1 VSIFLLGTILV
12 LAGAAFWRKTPV
24 DSTLTAP
31 VQKGTLVTRLT
42 MSGVLKPAQA
52 ITYRSPLGGRETEVT
67 FLVPEGT
74 RVNEGD
80 LTARLD
86 TTDIRREL
94 DRASQELRQAQV
106 DLKVA
111 EIEEQDGRAAI
122 DSIVGGEGALS
133 VDEVRTRLQLAQT
146 RVERL
151 HHEQDALKPLL
162 DKGFITREEL
172 RKTSDELEQAEEE
185 LTLARRKLEILVEQT
200 HPRDRQRAQ
209 LQLAQKQAQLENVRT
224 RVHEAQARVKL
235 LQDQIEDCNVYAR
248 RPGMVVYEEYL
259 GANPRRKIRVGDRVT
274 GSQGLLTIPEVRRM
288 LVEASATEADVHRV
302 RPGQSATI
310 RLEAF
315 PDVQLTGKVTR
326 VGTLARAAS
335 DRPLEDK
342 RFDIVVEVDPTEA
355 DLRPE
360 MTARVDLSLGERPD
374 VLLVPINAVFER
386 QGLPVCHVV
395 GRFGIDTRLV
405 QIGDSNDAFVEVV
418 AGLREGERVGLQ
430 DVGGST
436 APVALPGAT
445 ASGLKSRLPPG
456 FTSSSSPLAPR

>member
-1 VSIFLLGTILV
+1 
-12 LAGAAFWRKTPV
+12 
-24 DSTLTAP
+24 
-31 VQKGTLVTRLT
+31 

-67 FLVPEGT
+67 YLVPEGT
-74 RVNEGD
+74 RANEGD

-94 DRASQELRQAQV
+94 DRAGQELRQAQV

-111 EIEEQDGRAAI
+111 EIDEQDGRAAI

-151 HHEQDALKPLL
+151 RHEQDALKPLL

-172 RKTSDELEQAEEE
+172 RKTSDELEQAQEE
-185 LTLARRKLEILVEQT
+185 LTLARRKVDILVEQT

-224 RVHEAQARVKL
+224 RLHEAEARVKL
-235 LQDQIEDCNVYAR
+235 LQDQIEDCSIYAR
-248 RPGMVVYEEYL
+248 RPGLVVYEEYL

-274 GSQGLLTIPEVRRM
+274 ASQGLLTIPEVNRM

-360 MTARVDLSLGERPD
+360 MTARVDLSLGERPN

-386 QGLPVCHVV
+386 QGLPVSHVV
-395 GRFGIDTRLV
+395 GRFGTETRMV
-405 QIGDSNDAFVEVV
+405 QLGESNDAFVEVV

-430 DVGGST
+430 DVSGT
-436 APVALPGAT
+436 TTPVAVPAAT
-445 ASGLKSRLPPG
+445 AGGPQSPIPPG
-456 FTSSSSPLAPR
+456 FKSSTSPLAPR

>member
-1 VSIFLLGTILV
+1 M
-12 LAGAAFWRKTPV
+12 
-24 DSTLTAP
+24 
-31 VQKGTLVTRLT
+31 QKGTLVTRLT

-80 LTARLD
+80 LAARLD

-94 DRASQELRQAQV
+94 DRATRNCVRPQV

-122 DSIVGGEGALS
+122 DSIVQGEGALS
-133 VDEVRTRLQLAQT
+133 VDEVRTRLQLAET

-151 HHEQDALKPLL
+151 RHEQDLKPLL
-162 DKGFITREEL
+162 EKGFITREEL

-185 LTLARRKLEILVEQT
+185 LALARRKADILVEQT
-200 HPRDRQRAQ
+200 RPRDRQRAQ
-209 LQLAQKQAQLENVRT
+209 LQLAQRQAQLENVRT
-224 RVHEAQARVKL
+224 PGPEAEARVKV
-235 LQDQIEDCNVYAR
+235 LQDQVEDCNLYAR

-274 GSQGLLTIPEVRRM
+274 GSQGLVTIPEVGRM

-342 RFDIVVEVDPTEA
+342 RFDIVVEVDPRR
-355 DLRPE
+355 RPAAGDDGTRR
-360 MTARVDLSLGERPD
+360 MSLGERPD

-395 GRFGIDTRLV
+395 GRFGIETGWCRLESPTTR
-405 QIGDSNDAFVEVV
+405 SW
-418 AGLREGERVGLQ
+418 R
-430 DVGGST
+430 SS
-436 APVALPGAT
+436 PVSKKAS
-445 ASGLKSRLPPG
+445 ASGCRMSADRRRPLPCPPRQPAGRNLKPLRASSRAQAPC
-456 FTSSSSPLAPR
+456 TPLIPACGDPRRGV

>member
-1 VSIFLLGTILV
+1 MLV
-12 LAGAAFWRKTPV
+12 LAGAAFWRKTPA
-24 DSTLTAP
+24 DQALTAQ

-86 TTDIRREL
+86 TTEIRREL
-94 DRASQELRQAQV
+94 DRANQELRQAQV

-133 VDEVRTRLQLAQT
+133 VDEVKTRLQLAET

-151 HHEQDALKPLL
+151 RQEQDQLKPLL
-162 DKGFITREEL
+162 EKGFITREEL
-172 RKTSDELEQAEEE
+172 RKTSDQLEQAEEE
-185 LTLARRKLEILVEQT
+185 LTLARRKVDILVEQT
-200 HPRDRQRAQ
+200 RPRDRQRAQ
-209 LQLAQKQAQLENVRT
+209 LQLAQRQAQLENVRT
-224 RVHEAQARVKL
+224 RVHEAAARVKV
-235 LQDQIEDCNVYAR
+235 LQDQVEDCNLYAR

-259 GANPRRKIRVGDRVT
+259 GANPRRKIRIGDRVT
-274 GSQGLLTIPEVRRM
+274 GSQGLLTIPEVSRM

-315 PDVQLTGKVTR
+315 PDVELTGKVTR

-342 RFDIVVEVDPTEA
+342 RFDIVVEVEPTDA

-395 GRFGIDTRLV
+395 GRFGTDTRLV
-405 QIGDSNDAFVEVV
+405 QIGESNDAFVEVV

-436 APVALPGAT
+436 TPVALPAAT
-445 ASGLKSRLPPG
+445 ASGPKSQVPPG
-456 FTSSSSPLAPR
+456 FKSSTSPLAPR

>member
-1 VSIFLLGTILV
+1 
-12 LAGAAFWRKTPV
+12 
-24 DSTLTAP
+24 
-31 VQKGTLVTRLT
+31 
-42 MSGVLKPAQA
+42 M
-52 ITYRSPLGGRETEVT
+52 
-67 FLVPEGT
+67 
-74 RVNEGD
+74 
-80 LTARLD
+80 
-86 TTDIRREL
+86 
-94 DRASQELRQAQV
+94 
-106 DLKVA
+106 
-111 EIEEQDGRAAI
+111 
-122 DSIVGGEGALS
+122 S

-151 HHEQDALKPLL
+151 RHEQDALKPLL

-185 LTLARRKLEILVEQT
+185 LTLARRKVDILVEQT

-224 RVHEAQARVKL
+224 RLHEAEARVKL
-235 LQDQIEDCNVYAR
+235 LQDQIEDCNIYAR
-248 RPGMVVYEEYL
+248 RPGLVVYEEYL

-274 GSQGLLTIPEVRRM
+274 GSQGLLTIPEVNRM
-288 LVEASATEADVHRV
+288 LVEASATEADVHRI

-360 MTARVDLSLGERPD
+360 MTARVDLSLGERPN

-395 GRFGIDTRLV
+395 GRFGTDTRLV
-405 QIGDSNDAFVEVV
+405 QIGESNDAFVEVV
-418 AGLREGERVGLQ
+418 AGLREGERVALQ
-430 DVGGST
+430 DVSGTATPVPPVLRQPAGRHLASLRLQSST
-436 APVALPGAT
+436 EPAHPLTAWHDRHRCVYWSAPANWRPTWLGEIPE
-445 ASGLKSRLPPG
+445 SCSRLLPRRSSV
-456 FTSSSSPLAPR
+456 TSSARL